1 MNAWMKNLT
10 KEGDVTF
17 PNGKKPEK
25 LLKQIIEMTTS
36 EGDMVLDS
44 FWGQELRQL
53 QHINSIEDG

>member
-44 FWGQELRQL
+44 FFGVR
-53 QHINSIEDG
+53 NYGSYST